1 MVKINFSKKGMKAG
15 SKKQQEP
22 RLVGGIIGEMLQ
34 GWNRSTELCVDLKT
48 ILRSDPV
55 MKTGKAYQG
64 VLRRD
69 TDAEIED
76 FRCHDPHFTFTEAV
90 PWFSKRNPRV
100 FVGEHISVTRRDDG
114 TLRLN
119 FRPLKTDG
127 HFSVERYALAVYNE
141 ICMANLHGSL
151 WPCRRRMSRAFQ
163 LFQFQF
169 DFCEVVMF
177 RNSSTINYNYL
188 IINKLYIIYII

>member
-1 MVKINFSKKGMKAG
+1 MKAG
-15 SKKQQEP
+15 SKKQLEP
-22 RLVGGIIGEMLQ
+22 RLIGEVIDEVMK
-34 GWNRSTELCVDLKT
+34 GWNRSTELSVDLKT
-48 ILRSDPV
+48 ILRSDV
-55 MKTGKAYQG
+55 RMKTGKAYQG

-69 TDAEIED
+69 SYAEIED
-76 FRCHDPHFTFTEAV
+76 FRCHDPHFTFTETA

-141 ICMANLHGSL
+141 ICMA
-151 WPCRRRMSRAFQ
+151 
-163 LFQFQF
+163 
-169 DFCEVVMF
+169 
-177 RNSSTINYNYL
+177 
-188 IINKLYIIYII
+188 LYGLVEE